1 MTGDVIKDARPSF
14 DGTTAQPEIALTFTS
29 EGGRTFYRITSDNVG
44 KKLAI
49 ILDNIVYSAPVIRDA
64 ISGGSASISGVSMEE
79 AKQLSLILKAGAL
92 PASLTILEERTVG
105 PSLGRESINKGIM
118 AITVG
123 FVAVIFFMIFYY
135 RKCGVIAVYSLGLNL
150 LLILALLSAFGATLT
165 LPGLAGL
172 ALTIGMAVDS
182 NIIIFERIRDEL
194 LKGASRDVAVEA
206 GFAKAF
212 SAIIDS
218 NLTTLLTGIVLFY
231 FGTGPVRGFAVTLT
245 IGVLTTL
252 YCATFA
258 SRLAFT
264 IFELKDKKTNTLSI

>member
-1 MTGDVIKDARPSF
+1 
-14 DGTTAQPEIALTFTS
+14 
-29 EGGRTFYRITSDNVG
+29 
-44 KKLAI
+44 
-49 ILDNIVYSAPVIRDA
+49 
-64 ISGGSASISGVSMEE
+64 
-79 AKQLSLILKAGAL
+79 
-92 PASLTILEERTVG
+92 
-105 PSLGRESINKGIM
+105 
-118 AITVG
+118 
-123 FVAVIFFMIFYY
+123 
-135 RKCGVIAVYSLGLNL
+135 
-150 LLILALLSAFGATLT
+150 
-165 LPGLAGL
+165 
-172 ALTIGMAVDS
+172 MAVDS

>member
-1 MTGDVIKDARPSF
+1 M
-14 DGTTAQPEIALTFTS
+14 
-29 EGGRTFYRITSDNVG
+29 
-44 KKLAI
+44 
-49 ILDNIVYSAPVIRDA
+49 
-64 ISGGSASISGVSMEE
+64 
-79 AKQLSLILKAGAL
+79 
-92 PASLTILEERTVG
+92 
-105 PSLGRESINKGIM
+105 
-118 AITVG
+118 
-123 FVAVIFFMIFYY
+123 
-135 RKCGVIAVYSLGLNL
+135 
-150 LLILALLSAFGATLT
+150 
-165 LPGLAGL
+165 
-172 ALTIGMAVDS
+172 
-182 NIIIFERIRDEL
+182 IIIFERIRDEL

-245 IGVLTTL
+245 IGFLTTL